1 MDGCGHLIIT
11 ILQHL
16 KLLVTTILFTDS
28 EPGPKF
34 LKSERASLMREIDS
48 LILPIQQTDEISM
61 KAVQLFAKQVVLILH
76 TCNINEYW
84 AALERLKPPT
94 NKDQSKIRDHPV
106 IYPQVGSVIGWFAGY
121 RTAVVRTQEGNKCRD
136 DLTKA
141 FTKSF
146 PNGQVI
152 IGTGLAYANDR
163 KRKLADVLISHQIEN
178 FVQYKKAEGE
188 MINYGPREET
198 GPNVQRIFENSARD
212 WTDLKLFICGD
223 DDRGSVAHIGCIVS
237 APTLVKDE
245 VLREQLM
252 KHTPNAIGGEM
263 EGWVLIDLKKTLKDQ
278 YPKDIEV
285 VVIKGVADY
294 GDLKRGDEWQWTAA
308 KAAVD
313 CIHYCLIKS
322 GGIEFS
328 GKETFSLFHHMLH
341 GHCCIFGL
349 DVLSNSAKG

>member
-1 MDGCGHLIIT
+1 M
-11 ILQHL
+11 
-16 KLLVTTILFTDS
+16 
-28 EPGPKF
+28 
-34 LKSERASLMREIDS
+34 
-48 LILPIQQTDEISM
+48 
-61 KAVQLFAKQVVLILH
+61 
-76 TCNINEYW
+76 
-84 AALERLKPPT
+84 
-94 NKDQSKIRDHPV
+94 
-106 IYPQVGSVIGWFAGY
+106 
-121 RTAVVRTQEGNKCRD
+121 RTQEGNKCRD

-152 IGTGLAYANDR
+152 IGAGLAYANDR
-163 KRKLADVLISHQIEN
+163 KRKFADVLISHQIEN

-294 GDLKRGDEWQWTAA
+294 GDLKMGDEWQWTAA

-328 GKETFSLFHHMLH
+328 GKETFHYIRSHVAWTLLYFWARCSLKL
-341 GHCCIFGL
+341 CEELIFFTRNWAL
-349 DVLSNSAKG
+349 IRLSLRL